1 MKITVRIDR
10 RYGHIDI
17 WPVDD
22 KAKEIL
28 ASLTGGQRKCFTPKQ
43 IESIKSMGV
52 EVEIETPTI

>member
-22 KAKEIL
+22 KAKEVLEQL
-28 ASLTGGQRKCFTPKQ
+28 AGGQRKCFTPKQ
-43 IESIKSMGV
+43 IEFLKLNGV
-52 EVEIETPTI
+52 EVEVETPTI